1 MNIKLII
8 VCILISLPNQLVAQ
22 VIYKCTENGKEVI
35 TDKPCTN
42 GVKLGS
48 YSIASNNADYSA
60 SSSYGEAFSKYQD
73 LIYKNMEQIRIGMS
87 RDDFLSLFPIPKD
100 PLLKGLRPANP
111 EIKYS
116 VYFLNVNKTTTSSGV
131 REQWIFGKGNNKKYF
146 YFNNGVLTTI
156 QD

>member
-1 MNIKLII
+1 LNIKLII

-116 VYFLNVNKTTTSSGV
+116 VYFFPPTTM
-131 REQWIFGKGNNKKYF
+131 
-146 YFNNGVLTTI
+146 TI
-156 QD
+156 SPLGGLFV